1 MYFLTFYYFFIYQ
14 NPKSLCFSHS
24 LQNSFIHAY
33 LLNRRYNDVKQA
45 FKQNPALLSS
55 RENGTKQYNADLIKT
70 ITCN

>member
-33 LLNRRYNDVKQA
+33 LLKLGLNMSEFWVKFA
-45 FKQNPALLSS
+45 
-55 RENGTKQYNADLIKT
+55 T
-70 ITCN
+70 ITLFTVFLRRVALILAFSPNL